1 MSRGLEQFP
10 FLSDQ
15 MNVVLGHLNV
25 VKDHLNVVWDHLNVV
40 SSYMITW
47 TTSLPPSDL
56 GFADTER
63 SLLLVL
69 RRHSL
74 RPVDSLPC
82 QTNKNVAKQL

>member
-40 SSYMITW
+40 SSYVITW

-56 GFADTER
+56 DFADTER
-63 SLLLVL
+63 SLLVL
-69 RRHSL
+69 RRQSL
-74 RPVDSLPC
+74 RLVDCVPC
-82 QTNKNVAKQL
+82 QTNKTIAKQL